1 MFEYVYM
8 CECVYVCAWGADT
21 WAAWAPAAGRSSSS
35 GCCSEPLWS
44 LPFLS
49 PGCPSGLRSEVTSQ
63 DAPVPR
69 GGGPCSVLPIA
80 RAWCRPLETGLK
92 EAGDLV
98 SFVPVVPSAL
108 RQGSS
113 RGTKIPFPSL
123 RGHPWAQTRGPDS
136 GPSEIIPMECHCGG
150 HSPGPRSGGGCGQW
164 PGPTLA
170 SCLWGEGGSQ
180 FACPP
185 GVVFGVPAIWVSRI
199 TGSWCPELE
208 VIWWSPP
215 TFLGWSLNPQWDGIW
230 KWGLCEVMGF
240 R

>member
-1 MFEYVYM
+1 M
-8 CECVYVCAWGADT
+8 CMGCRYLGCLGTCSRKIQQFWLLLGA
-21 WAAWAPAAGRSSSS
+21 
-35 GCCSEPLWS
+35 PLVPS
-44 LPFLS
+44 LFVSWMSFRPQVRGDI
-49 PGCPSGLRSEVTSQ
+49 PGCPSAQRRRALFRASHR
-63 DAPVPR
+63 PCLVPSPGDGAEGR
-69 GGGPCSVLPIA
+69 
-80 RAWCRPLETGLK
+80 
-92 EAGDLV
+92 GDLV